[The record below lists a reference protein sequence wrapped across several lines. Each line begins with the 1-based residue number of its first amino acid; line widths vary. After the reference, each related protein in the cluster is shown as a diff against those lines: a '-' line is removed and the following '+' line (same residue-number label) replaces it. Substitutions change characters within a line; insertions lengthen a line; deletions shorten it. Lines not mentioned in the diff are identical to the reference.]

1 LKVVTI
7 HTQQQ
12 HDRAKAHL
20 VEQKYTFP
28 AGLLARR
35 TLCDDYLVRGL
46 PASFLIDKE
55 AHIVLGP
62 ERELP
67 SRQTIEAL
75 LAGQKLPAAT
85 GPVRTNS
92 TAL

>member
-1 LKVVTI
+1 
-7 HTQQQ
+7 
-12 HDRAKAHL
+12 
-20 VEQKYTFP
+20 VEQKFTFP

-46 PASFLIDKE
+46 PASYLIDKE

-62 ERELP
+62 EHELP

-75 LAGQKLPAAT
+75 LAGQKLAAAAE
-85 GPVRTNS
+85 PVRTS
-92 TAL
+92 SAAH